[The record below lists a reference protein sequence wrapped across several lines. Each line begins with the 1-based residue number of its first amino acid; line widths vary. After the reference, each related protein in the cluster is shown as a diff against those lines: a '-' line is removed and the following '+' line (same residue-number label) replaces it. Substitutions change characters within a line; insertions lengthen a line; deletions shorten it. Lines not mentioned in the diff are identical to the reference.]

1 MPSTYNNL
9 GIQLMATGEN
19 AGTWGTKTNTNLD
32 LIAETWGWISIDV
45 ASADVTLAMTDGA
58 ESNGRNFIIELTGT
72 LDAHRALISPKQAGT
87 GPVNIEK
94 SFLILDKTTRTGS
107 NFTLTFKTTGETGV
121 IIPPNSNIFCYQG
134 ITGTSGTN
142 DIYTSGM
149 LSTRGSAAT
158 LATQAQYTF
167 PSADGSA
174 DQALVTDGAGSVSF
188 GSAGISTGK
197 AIAMAMI
204 FG

>member
-32 LIAETWGWISIDV
+32 LIAETWGYISIDM
-45 ASADVTLAMTDGA
+45 ASTDVTLAMTDGTA
-58 ESNGRNFIIELTGT
+58 ANGRNFILELTGT
-72 LDAHRALISPKQAGT
+72 LAGNRILNIPATAGT

-94 SFLILDKTTRTGS
+94 AFLVLDKTNRSGS
-107 NFTLTFKTTGETGV
+107 DFTLTFKVTSATGV
-121 IIPPNSNIFCYQG
+121 IIPPNSNIFCYHN
-134 ITGTSGTN
+134 GT
-142 DIYTSGM
+142 DILTSGM
-149 LSTRGSAAT
+149 LSTRGSSAT

-167 PSADGSA
+167 PAADGSA
-174 DQALVTDGAGSVSF
+174 DQALVTDGAGSLSF

>member
-32 LIAETWGWISIDV
+32 LIAETWGYISIDV

-58 ESNGRNFIIELTGT
+58 AANGRNFIIELTGT
-72 LDAHRALISPKQAGT
+72 LAANRTLNIPATAGT

-94 SFLILDKTTRTGS
+94 AFLVLDKTNRSGS
-107 NFTLTFKTTGETGV
+107 DFTLTFKVTSATGV
-121 IIPPNSNIFCYQG
+121 IIPPNSNIFCYHN
-134 ITGTSGTN
+134 GT
-142 DIYTSGM
+142 DILTSGM
-149 LSTRGSAAT
+149 LSTRGSSAT

-174 DQALVTDGAGSVSF
+174 DQALITDGSGSLSF

>member
-32 LIAETWGWISIDV
+32 LIAETWGYISIDV
-45 ASADVTLAMTDGA
+45 ASGDVTLAMTDGTA
-58 ESNGRNFIIELTGT
+58 ANGRNFIIELTGSLAGT
-72 LDAHRALISPKQAGT
+72 RILNMPKTAGT
-87 GPVNIEK
+87 GPVAIEK
-94 SFLILDKTTRTGS
+94 AFLVIDKTTRNGY
-107 NFTLTFKTTGETGV
+107 TLTFKVTSATGV
-121 IIPPNSNIFCYQG
+121 VIPPNANIFCYHN
-134 ITGTSGTN
+134 GT
-142 DIYTSGM
+142 DIITSGM
-149 LSTRGSAAT
+149 LSTRGSAGA
-158 LATQAQYTF
+158 LAAQAAYSF
-167 PSADGSA
+167 PAADGA
-174 DQALVTDGAGSVSF
+174 ANEALITDGSGSISF

>member
-1 MPSTYNNL
+1 MASTYNNL

-32 LIAETWGWISIDV
+32 LIAETWGYISIDV
-45 ASADVTLAMTDGA
+45 ASGDVTLAMTDGTA
-58 ESNGRNFIIELTGT
+58 ANGRNFILELTGT
-72 LDAHRALISPKQAGT
+72 LAGNRILNIPATAGT

-94 SFLILDKTTRTGS
+94 AFLVLDKTNRSGS
-107 NFTLTFKTTGETGV
+107 NFTLTFKVTSATGV
-121 IIPPNSNIFCYQG
+121 IIPPQSNIFCYHN
-134 ITGTSGTN
+134 GT
-142 DIYTSGM
+142 DILTSGM
-149 LSTRGSAAT
+149 LSTRGSSAT

-188 GSAGISTGK
+188 GTAGISTGK

>member
-32 LIAETWGWISIDV
+32 LIAETWGYIAIDV
-45 ASADVTLAMTDGA
+45 AAADVTLAMTDGA
-58 ESNGRNFIIELTGT
+58 AANGRNFILELTGT
-72 LDAHRALISPKQAGT
+72 LAANRTLNIPATAGT

-94 SFLILDKTTRTGS
+94 AFLVLDKTNRSGS
-107 NFTLTFKTTGETGV
+107 NFTLTFKVTSATGV
-121 IIPPNSNIFCYQG
+121 IIPPQSNIFCYHN
-134 ITGTSGTN
+134 GT
-142 DIYTSGM
+142 DIMTSGM
-149 LSTRGSAAT
+149 LSTRGSSAT

-167 PSADGSA
+167 PSADGTNG
-174 DQALVTDGAGSVSF
+174 QALVTDGSGSISF

>member
-32 LIAETWGWISIDV
+32 LIAETWGYISIDV
-45 ASADVTLAMTDGA
+45 ASGDVTLAMTDGTA
-58 ESNGRNFIIELTGT
+58 ANGRNFILELTGT
-72 LDAHRALISPKQAGT
+72 LAGNRILNIPATAGT

-94 SFLILDKTTRTGS
+94 AFLVLDKTNRSGS
-107 NFTLTFKTTGETGV
+107 NFTLTFKVTSATGV
-121 IIPPNSNIFCYQG
+121 IIPPQSNIFCYHN
-134 ITGTSGTN
+134 GT
-142 DIYTSGM
+142 DILTSGM
-149 LSTRGSAAT
+149 LSTRGSSAT

-174 DQALVTDGAGSVSF
+174 DQALITDGSGSLSF

>member
-32 LIAETWGWISIDV
+32 LIAETWGYISIDV
-45 ASADVTLAMTDGA
+45 ASGDVTLAMTDGA
-58 ESNGRNFIIELTGT
+58 AANGRNFILELTGT
-72 LDAHRALISPKQAGT
+72 LAGNRVLNIPATAGT

-94 SFLILDKTTRTGS
+94 AFLVLDKTTRTGS
-107 NFTLTFKTTGETGV
+107 NFTLTFKVTSATGV
-121 IIPPNSNIFCYQG
+121 VIPPQSNIFCYHN
-134 ITGTSGTN
+134 GT
-142 DIYTSGM
+142 DIMTSGM

-174 DQALVTDGAGSVSF
+174 DQALITDGSGSLSF

>member
-32 LIAETWGWISIDV
+32 LIAETWGYLAIDM
-45 ASADVTLAMTDGA
+45 ASTDVTLAMTDGA
-58 ESNGRNFIIELTGT
+58 SANGRNFILELTGSLAGT
-72 LDAHRALISPKQAGT
+72 RVLNIPATAGT

-94 SFLILDKTTRTGS
+94 GFLVLDKTTRNGY
-107 NFTLTFKTTGETGV
+107 TLTFKVTSATGV
-121 IIPPNSNIFCYQG
+121 VIPPNSNIFCYHN
-134 ITGTSGTN
+134 GT
-142 DIYTSGM
+142 DILTSGM

-167 PSADGSA
+167 PAADGSA
-174 DQALVTDGAGSVSF
+174 NEALVTDGAGSISF

>member
-32 LIAETWGWISIDV
+32 LIAETWGYISIDV
-45 ASADVTLAMTDGA
+45 AAADVTLAMTDGA
-58 ESNGRNFIIELTGT
+58 AANGRNFILELTGT
-72 LDAHRALISPKQAGT
+72 LAANRTLNIPATAGT

-94 SFLILDKTTRTGS
+94 AFLVLDKTNRSGS
-107 NFTLTFKTTGETGV
+107 NFTLTFKVTSATGV
-121 IIPPNSNIFCYQG
+121 IIPPNSNIFCYHN
-134 ITGTSGTN
+134 GT
-142 DIYTSGM
+142 DILTSGM
-149 LSTRGSAAT
+149 ISTRGSSAT
-158 LATQAQYTF
+158 LATQAQYTL

-174 DQALVTDGAGSVSF
+174 DQILSTDGSGALSF
-188 GSAGISTGK
+188 VTPAAAGISTGK

>member
-1 MPSTYNNL
+1 MASSYNSL
-9 GIQLMATGEN
+9 GIQLMATGEK

-32 LIAETWGWISIDV
+32 LIAETWGYISIDV
-45 ASADVTLAMTDGA
+45 AAADVTLAMTDGTA
-58 ESNGRNFIIELTGT
+58 ANGRNFILELTGT
-72 LDAHRALISPKQAGT
+72 LAANRTLNIPATAGT

-94 SFLILDKTTRTGS
+94 AFLVLDKTNRSGS
-107 NFTLTFKTTGETGV
+107 NFTLTFKVTSATGV
-121 IIPPNSNIFCYQG
+121 IIPPQSNIFCYHN
-134 ITGTSGTN
+134 GT
-142 DIYTSGM
+142 DIMTSGM
-149 LSTRGSAAT
+149 LSTRGSSAT

-174 DQALVTDGAGSVSF
+174 DQALITDGSGSLSF

>member
-32 LIAETWGWISIDV
+32 LIAETWGYISIDM
-45 ASADVTLAMTDGA
+45 ASTDVTLAMTDGTA
-58 ESNGRNFIIELTGT
+58 ANGRNFILELTGT
-72 LDAHRALISPKQAGT
+72 LAGNKILNIPATAGT

-94 SFLILDKTTRTGS
+94 AFLVLDKTNRSGS
-107 NFTLTFKTTGETGV
+107 NFTLTFKVTSATGV
-121 IIPPNSNIFCYQG
+121 IIPPNSNIFCYHN
-134 ITGTSGTN
+134 GT
-142 DIYTSGM
+142 DILTSGM
-149 LSTRGSAAT
+149 LSTRGSSAT

-174 DQALVTDGAGSVSF
+174 DQALITDGSGSLSF

>member
-32 LIAETWGWISIDV
+32 LIAETWGYIAIDV
-45 ASADVTLAMTDGA
+45 ASGDVTLAMTDGA
-58 ESNGRNFIIELTGT
+58 AANGRNFILELTGT
-72 LDAHRALISPKQAGT
+72 LAGNRVLNIPATAGT

-94 SFLILDKTTRTGS
+94 AFLVLDKTNRSGS
-107 NFTLTFKTTGETGV
+107 NFTLTFKVTSATGV
-121 IIPPNSNIFCYQG
+121 VIPPNSNIFCYHN
-134 ITGTSGTN
+134 GT
-142 DIYTSGM
+142 DIMTSGM

-174 DQALVTDGAGSVSF
+174 DQALITDGSGSLSF

>member
-1 MPSTYNNL
+1 MASTYNNL

-32 LIAETWGWISIDV
+32 LIAETWGYISIDV
-45 ASADVTLAMTDGA
+45 ASGDVTLAMTDGTA
-58 ESNGRNFIIELTGT
+58 ANGRNFILELTGT
-72 LDAHRALISPKQAGT
+72 LAGNRILNIPATAGT

-94 SFLILDKTTRTGS
+94 AFLVLDKTNRSGS
-107 NFTLTFKTTGETGV
+107 NFTLTFKVTSATGV
-121 IIPPNSNIFCYQG
+121 VIPPNSNIFCYHN
-134 ITGTSGTN
+134 GT
-142 DIYTSGM
+142 DILTSGM
-149 LSTRGSAAT
+149 LSTRGSSAT

-174 DQALVTDGAGSVSF
+174 DQALITDGSGSLSF
-188 GSAGISTGK
+188 GAAGISTGK

>member
-32 LIAETWGWISIDV
+32 LIAETWGYISIDV
-45 ASADVTLAMTDGA
+45 ASGDVTLAMTDGA
-58 ESNGRNFIIELTGT
+58 AANGRNFILELTGT
-72 LDAHRALISPKQAGT
+72 LAGNRVLNIPATAGT

-94 SFLILDKTTRTGS
+94 AFLVLDKTTRTGS
-107 NFTLTFKTTGETGV
+107 NFTLTFKVTSATGV
-121 IIPPNSNIFCYQG
+121 VIPPNSNIFCYHN
-134 ITGTSGTN
+134 GT
-142 DIYTSGM
+142 DIMTSGM
-149 LSTRGSAAT
+149 LSTRGSSAT

-174 DQALVTDGAGSVSF
+174 DQALITDGSGSLSF
-188 GSAGISTGK
+188 GAAGISTGK

>member
-32 LIAETWGWISIDV
+32 LIAETWGYISIDMA
-45 ASADVTLAMTDGA
+45 ASDVTLAMTDGA
-58 ESNGRNFIIELTGT
+58 VANGRNFILELTGT
-72 LDAHRALISPKQAGT
+72 LAGTRVLNIPATAGT

-94 SFLILDKTTRTGS
+94 AFLVLDKTNRSGS
-107 NFTLTFKTTGETGV
+107 NYTLTFKVTSATGV
-121 IIPPNSNIFCYQG
+121 VIPPQSNIFCYHN
-134 ITGTSGTN
+134 GT
-142 DIYTSGM
+142 DILTSGM

-167 PSADGSA
+167 PAADGSA
-174 DQALVTDGAGSVSF
+174 DQALITDGAGSVSF
-188 GSAGISTGK
+188 GAAGISTGK

>member
-32 LIAETWGWISIDV
+32 LIAETWGYISIDM
-45 ASADVTLAMTDGA
+45 ASTDVTLAMTDGA
-58 ESNGRNFIIELTGT
+58 AANGRNFILELTGSLAGT
-72 LDAHRALISPKQAGT
+72 RVLNIPATAGT

-94 SFLILDKTTRTGS
+94 AFLVLDKTTRNGY
-107 NFTLTFKTTGETGV
+107 TLTFKVTSATGV
-121 IIPPNSNIFCYQG
+121 IIPPNSNIFCYHN
-134 ITGTSGTN
+134 GT
-142 DIYTSGM
+142 DILTSGM
-149 LSTRGSAAT
+149 LSTRGSSAT

-174 DQALVTDGAGSVSF
+174 SQYLQTDGSGSLTF
-188 GSAGISTGK
+188 ATLPAAGISTGK

>member
-32 LIAETWGWISIDV
+32 LIAETWGYLAIDM
-45 ASADVTLAMTDGA
+45 ASTDVTLAMTDGA
-58 ESNGRNFIIELTGT
+58 SANGRNFILELTGSLAGT
-72 LDAHRALISPKQAGT
+72 RILNIPATAGT

-94 SFLILDKTTRTGS
+94 GFLVLDKTTRNGY
-107 NFTLTFKTTGETGV
+107 TLTFKVTSATGV
-121 IIPPNSNIFCYQG
+121 VIPPNANIFCFHN
-134 ITGTSGTN
+134 GT
-142 DIYTSGM
+142 DILTSGM
-149 LSTRGSAAT
+149 LSTRGSAGT
-158 LATQAQYTF
+158 LAAQAAYSF
-167 PSADGSA
+167 PAADGSA
-174 DQALVTDGAGSVSF
+174 NEALITDGSGSISF

>member
-32 LIAETWGWISIDV
+32 LIAETWGYLAVDM
-45 ASADVTLAMTDGA
+45 ASTDVTLAMTDGA
-58 ESNGRNFIIELTGT
+58 SANGRNFILELTGSLAGT
-72 LDAHRALISPKQAGT
+72 RVLNIPATAGT

-94 SFLILDKTTRTGS
+94 GFLVLDKTTRNGY
-107 NFTLTFKTTGETGV
+107 TLTFKVTSATGV
-121 IIPPNSNIFCYQG
+121 VIPPNSNIFCYHN
-134 ITGTSGTN
+134 GT
-142 DIYTSGM
+142 DILTSGM
-149 LSTRGSAAT
+149 LSTRGSSAT

-174 DQALVTDGAGSVSF
+174 DQALITDGSGSLSF

>member
-32 LIAETWGWISIDV
+32 LIAETWGYISIDV
-45 ASADVTLAMTDGA
+45 ASGDVTLAMTDGTA
-58 ESNGRNFIIELTGT
+58 ANGRNFILELTGT
-72 LDAHRALISPKQAGT
+72 LAGNRILNIPATAGT

-94 SFLILDKTTRTGS
+94 AFLVLDKTTRTGS
-107 NFTLTFKTTGETGV
+107 NYTLTFKVTSATGV
-121 IIPPNSNIFCYQG
+121 IIPPNSNIFCYHN
-134 ITGTSGTN
+134 GT
-142 DIYTSGM
+142 DILTSGM
-149 LSTRGSAAT
+149 LSTRGSSAT

-167 PSADGSA
+167 PAADGSA
-174 DQALVTDGAGSVSF
+174 DQALITDGSGALSF

>member
-32 LIAETWGWISIDV
+32 LIAETWGYISIDM
-45 ASADVTLAMTDGA
+45 ASTDVTLAMTDGA
-58 ESNGRNFIIELTGT
+58 AANGRNFILELTGT
-72 LDAHRALISPKQAGT
+72 LAANRTLNIPATAGT

-94 SFLILDKTTRTGS
+94 AFLVLDKTNRSGS
-107 NFTLTFKTTGETGV
+107 NFTLTFKVTSATGV
-121 IIPPNSNIFCYQG
+121 IIPPNSNIFCYHN
-134 ITGTSGTN
+134 GT
-142 DIYTSGM
+142 DILTSGM
-149 LSTRGSAAT
+149 LSTRGSAGT
-158 LATQAQYTF
+158 LAAQAAYSF
-167 PSADGSA
+167 PAADGSA
-174 DQALVTDGAGSVSF
+174 NEALITDGSGSLSF
-188 GSAGISTGK
+188 GAAGITTGK

>member
-32 LIAETWGWISIDV
+32 LIAETWGYLAIDM
-45 ASADVTLAMTDGA
+45 ASTDVTLAMTDGA
-58 ESNGRNFIIELTGT
+58 SANGRNFILELTGSLAGT
-72 LDAHRALISPKQAGT
+72 RILNIPATAGT

-94 SFLILDKTTRTGS
+94 GFLVLDKTTRNGY
-107 NFTLTFKTTGETGV
+107 TLTFKVTSATGV
-121 IIPPNSNIFCYQG
+121 VIPPNANIFCYHN
-134 ITGTSGTN
+134 GT
-142 DIYTSGM
+142 DILTSGM
-149 LSTRGSAAT
+149 LSTRGSAGT
-158 LATQAQYTF
+158 LAAQAAYSF
-167 PSADGSA
+167 PAADGSA
-174 DQALVTDGAGSVSF
+174 NEALITDGAGSISF
-188 GSAGISTGK
+188 GSAGVSTGK

>member
-1 MPSTYNNL
+1 MPSTYNRL

-19 AGTWGTKTNTNLD
+19 AGTWGTITNTNLD

-58 ESNGRNFIIELTGT
+58 AANGRNFIIELTGT
-72 LDAHRALISPKQAGT
+72 LDAHRALISPKTAGT
-87 GPVNIEK
+87 GPVAIEK
-94 SFLILDKTTRTGS
+94 SFLVLDKTTRTGS
-107 NFTLTFKTTGETGV
+107 DYTLTFKVTSATGV
-121 IIPPNSNIFCYQG
+121 IIPPNSNIFCYHN
-134 ITGTSGTN
+134 GT
-142 DIYTSGM
+142 DIMTSGM

-167 PSADGSA
+167 PAADGSA
-174 DQALVTDGAGSVSF
+174 DQALITDGSGSVSF
-188 GSAGISTGK
+188 GTAGISTGK

>member
-32 LIAETWGWISIDV
+32 LIAETWGYLAVDM
-45 ASADVTLAMTDGA
+45 ASTDVTLAMTDGA
-58 ESNGRNFIIELTGT
+58 AANGRNFILELTGT
-72 LDAHRALISPKQAGT
+72 LAANRTLNIPATAGT

-94 SFLILDKTTRTGS
+94 AFLVLDKTTRNGY
-107 NFTLTFKTTGETGV
+107 TLTFKVTSATGV
-121 IIPPNSNIFCYQG
+121 IIPPNSNIFCYHN
-134 ITGTSGTN
+134 GT
-142 DIYTSGM
+142 DILTSGM

-167 PSADGSA
+167 PAADGSA
-174 DQALVTDGAGSVSF
+174 DEALITDGSGSLSF
-188 GSAGISTGK
+188 GAAGISTGK

>member
-58 ESNGRNFIIELTGT
+58 AANGRNFILELTGSLAGT
-72 LDAHRALISPKQAGT
+72 RILNIPATAGT

-94 SFLILDKTTRTGS
+94 AFLVLDKTTRTGS
-107 NFTLTFKTTGETGV
+107 NYTLTFKVTSATGV
-121 IIPPNSNIFCYQG
+121 LFLRILTFSVIIMELIF
-134 ITGTSGTN
+134 
-142 DIYTSGM
+142 
-149 LSTRGSAAT
+149 
-158 LATQAQYTF
+158 
-167 PSADGSA
+167 
-174 DQALVTDGAGSVSF
+174 
-188 GSAGISTGK
+188 
-197 AIAMAMI
+197 
-204 FG
+204 

>member
-32 LIAETWGWISIDV
+32 LIAETWGYISIDM
-45 ASADVTLAMTDGA
+45 ASTDVTLAMTDGTA
-58 ESNGRNFIIELTGT
+58 ANGRNFILELTGT
-72 LDAHRALISPKQAGT
+72 LAGNRILNIPATAGT

-94 SFLILDKTTRTGS
+94 AFLVLDKTNRSGS
-107 NFTLTFKTTGETGV
+107 DYTLTFKVTSATGV
-121 IIPPNSNIFCYQG
+121 IIPPNSNIFCYHN
-134 ITGTSGTN
+134 GT
-142 DIYTSGM
+142 DILTSGM
-149 LSTRGSAAT
+149 ISTRGSSAT
-158 LATQAQYTF
+158 LATQAQYTL

-174 DQALVTDGAGSVSF
+174 DQILSTDGSGAMSF
-188 GSAGISTGK
+188 VTPAAAGISTGK